1 MEVFLTSYCH
11 PLSGQ
16 LGGSFRVSNGRGKG
30 SLFKNDWERVT
41 WPEQSRHSNRRRES
55 NPAAA
60 VPPPHPPTS
69 SLVTSGSSGGGGKHS
84 GAQMCVCRASLSRA
98 AMAARP
104 VRQANGGG
112 GGGEVWRGGR
122 RGSLGGPG
130 RRDCLILH
138 ISVQGDFLQNASHRL
153 QARSHLIRLLRSLTR
168 LR

>member
-55 NPAAA
+55 NPATA
-60 VPPPHPPTS
+60 VPPPTPTN
-69 SLVTSGSSGGGGKHS
+69 LQPGHERLLWGGVNIQERKCVFAERAWAERRWRRVQFDKQTEAGEAGEFGG
-84 GAQMCVCRASLSRA
+84 
-98 AMAARP
+98 
-104 VRQANGGG
+104 
-112 GGGEVWRGGR
+112 GGR
-122 RGSLGGPG
+122 RGSLWGPG

-168 LR
+168 SR